1 MERLLGIVHLNNSLR
16 KMKLSKEFDISIFE
30 YSDTAKRYGINN
42 NVRLEHQEN
51 IKLLHTNMLKVQE
64 LLGGIDIWI
73 TSGYRSE
80 ELNRKV
86 GGSFNSAH
94 KVGLGCDFQLRK
106 FRWLLP
112 ASLKLITSDLCI
124 DQVICHDTF
133 IHIAF
138 YEKMRKEFINKQTSM
153 WDDADDLIIGY

>member
-1 MERLLGIVHLNNSLR
+1 MARSWGIVLLNNSLR
-16 KMKLSKEFDISIFE
+16 KMKLKKEFDISIFE
-30 YSDTAKRYGINN
+30 HSDTAKRYGINN
-42 NVRLEHQEN
+42 NVRLEHKEN
-51 IKLLHTNMLKVQE
+51 IKLLHRNLLKVQE
-64 LLGGIDIWI
+64 LLNGVDIWI

-112 ASLKLITSDLCI
+112 ACKKIIKSDLCI
-124 DQVICHDTF
+124 DQVICYDTF

-138 YEKMRKEFINKQTSM
+138 YEKMRKQLIDKQTDI
-153 WDDADDLIIGY
+153 WNDADDLIIGY

>member
-1 MERLLGIVHLNNSLR
+1 
-16 KMKLSKEFDISIFE
+16 MKLKKEFDISIYE

-42 NVRLEHQEN
+42 NVRLEHKEN
-51 IKLLHTNMLKVQE
+51 IKLLHKNMLKVQE
-64 LLGGIDIWI
+64 LLNGVDVWI

-112 ASLKLITSDLCI
+112 ACEKLIKSDLCI
-124 DQVICHDTF
+124 DQLICYDTF
-133 IHIAF
+133 IHISF
-138 YEKMRKEFINKQTSM
+138 FEKMRKQLINKQTDI
-153 WDDADDLIIGY
+153 WNDADDLVIGY